1 MTAIPFKTTRN
12 ILFIIA
18 IAFTIFLGG
27 TIALRFV
34 ASAAKDKIASGLL
47 VDFVITFPALYYF
60 IIVRPLKVP
69 AKSIFLVFSACCVIA
84 YLVLPPHQREYILQV
99 RKLTSLVEVAFI
111 IYAVTKFNK
120 IRTAYKIQQ
129 LNFTDPVFN
138 LRSAM
143 ADVLG
148 DTIVVKALA
157 SELAMLRYGLLF
169 WKKEKAASK
178 ESISFSVHKE
188 SGYVAI
194 WCILLVA
201 VSVEIVAFHLL
212 LMKWSNTTAIIVT
225 ILSVY
230 GIVFL
235 VADLSAI
242 IKRKILITH
251 DQLILR
257 TGLRWR
263 VTTTLNNISSIT
275 KITNDYH
282 STETYFK
289 GAVMKSSANLLV
301 TFKTPVRVD
310 KLYGA
315 GKEYSSILMSIDD
328 FEGFYRNAAAS
339 LA

>member
-1 MTAIPFKTTRN
+1 MTAIPYKSARN
-12 ILFIIA
+12 ILFITA

-27 TIALRFV
+27 TIALHFV
-34 ASAAKDKIASGLL
+34 TSTAKDKIASGLL
-47 VDFVITFPALYYF
+47 ADFVITFPALYYL

-69 AKSIFLVFSACCVIA
+69 AKSTFLVLSACCVIA
-84 YLVLPPHQREYILQV
+84 YLVLPPHQRQYILQV

-120 IRTAYKIQQ
+120 IRAAYKIEQ
-129 LNFTDPVFN
+129 LNFADPVYN

-148 DTIVVKALA
+148 DTFLIKVLA

-169 WKKEKAASK
+169 WKKEKAVSN
-178 ESISFSVHKE
+178 ESISFSTHKE

-194 WCILLVA
+194 WCILVVA
-201 VSVEIVAFHLL
+201 VTVEIAAFHLL
-212 LMKWSNTTAIIVT
+212 LMKWSNTAAIIVT
-225 ILSVY
+225 ILSIY

-235 VADLSAI
+235 IADLSAI
-242 IKRKILITH
+242 IKRKILITG

-263 VTTTLNNISSIT
+263 VTTSISNINSIT
-275 KITNDYH
+275 KITNDYQ
-282 STETYFK
+282 STESYFK
-289 GAVMKSSANLLV
+289 GAVMKSSANLLI
-301 TFKTPVRVD
+301 TFKIPVRVD

-315 GKEYSSILMSIDD
+315 GKEFSSVLMSIDD
-328 FEGFYRNAAAS
+328 FEGFAAQI
-339 LA
+339 